1 MNYQTKSGF
10 IAIVGRANVGKSS
23 LLNAMVGEKIAIV
36 SDKPQTTRTRI
47 TGVITRDEVQLAFI
61 DTPGMHRPRN
71 SLSEYMVKQVT
82 ESVGDVDA
90 AVLVVEAGVPLG
102 DIENQLIENFAQRKL
117 PAVAVINK
125 MDTVQDKSVILSQI
139 AALSQLYTFD
149 HIYPLSA
156 KTKEGVEEFIDLLM
170 GYAQEGPHYFEDDR
184 FTDQNEKVLAAEMVR
199 EKLLRNLR
207 DEVPHGTA
215 VVVETMKEHTAR
227 SGEEVLDV
235 DVIIYCERESH
246 KGMIIGK
253 GGATLKRIATQARG
267 EMERFFQI
275 QVNLKCWVTVKEDW
289 RNREQ
294 IMRSFGYTD

>member
-10 IAIVGRANVGKSS
+10 VAIVGRANVGKSS
-23 LLNAMVGEKIAIV
+23 LLNAMIGEKIAIV

-47 TGVITRDEVQLAFI
+47 TGVITRESVQLAFI

-102 DIENQLIENFAQRKL
+102 DIEKQLIQNFAQRKL

-125 MDTVQDKSVILSQI
+125 MDTVQDKAVILSQI
-139 AALSQLYTFD
+139 AALSQAYNFD

-156 KTKEGVEEFIDLLM
+156 KTREGVEEFIKLLES
-170 GYAQEGPHYFEDDR
+170 YAQPGPHYFEDEK
-184 FTDQNEKVLAAEMVR
+184 FTDQPEKVLAAEMVR

-235 DVIIYCERESH
+235 DAIIYCERENH

-275 QVNLKCWVTVKEDW
+275 QVNLKCWVKVKEDW

-294 IMRSFGYTD
+294 IMRSFGYN